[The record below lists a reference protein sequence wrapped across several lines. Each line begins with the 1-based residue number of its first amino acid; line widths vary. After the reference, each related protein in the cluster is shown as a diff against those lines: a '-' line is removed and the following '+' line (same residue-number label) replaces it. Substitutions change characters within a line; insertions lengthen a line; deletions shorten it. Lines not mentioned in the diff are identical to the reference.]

1 MLNLLPYFS
10 TITTETVIVYVALD
24 LVWHQK
30 DQKITLSFFFSLGI
44 PPIHWTINIYLFKGP
59 YLDHN
64 HPCWIHGLETIIVF
78 FVCCFVSFGINL
90 GYLVLSIIRMNKFIA
105 QYGED
110 EICSAFKKK
119 LYIYLIWSLI
129 CFFFFLIKVIGFT
142 IEYRNNVIR
151 NFTIILVKY
160 LFEIIRGPIYVII
173 YCYTNNTMSNFWTIV
188 KCNRQKRT
196 NTSNNTINTNLY
208 KSDKEV
214 ALSLSLNEGDNIP
227 EDSNLNSTLY

>member
-1 MLNLLPYFS
+1 MFCL
-10 TITTETVIVYVALD
+10 
-24 LVWHQK
+24 Q
-30 DQKITLSFFFSLGI
+30 
-44 PPIHWTINIYLFKGP
+44 
-59 YLDHN
+59 
-64 HPCWIHGLETIIVF
+64 
-78 FVCCFVSFGINL
+78 
-90 GYLVLSIIRMNKFIA
+90 
-105 QYGED
+105 
-110 EICSAFKKK
+110 KK
-119 LYIYLIWSLI
+119 LDIYLIWSLI

-173 YCYTNNTMSNFWTIV
+173 YCYTNNTMRNFWTIV

-214 ALSLSLNEGDNIP
+214 ALSVSLNEGDNIP
-227 EDSNLNSTLY
+227 EDSNLN

>member
-1 MLNLLPYFS
+1 MFCL
-10 TITTETVIVYVALD
+10 
-24 LVWHQK
+24 Q
-30 DQKITLSFFFSLGI
+30 
-44 PPIHWTINIYLFKGP
+44 
-59 YLDHN
+59 
-64 HPCWIHGLETIIVF
+64 
-78 FVCCFVSFGINL
+78 
-90 GYLVLSIIRMNKFIA
+90 
-105 QYGED
+105 
-110 EICSAFKKK
+110 KK
-119 LYIYLIWSLI
+119 LDIYLIWSLI

-173 YCYTNNTMSNFWTIV
+173 YCYTNNTMRNFWTIV

-227 EDSNLNSTLY
+227 EDSNLNSTVY